1 MATGAGKAN
10 AMKPLRIIL
19 LAASLL
25 CSTAALASERGVA
38 IRAGDIYAEPFVDA
52 PKVGAVAANQP
63 VTVLARKGGWLSVEV
78 GGKRGWMRMLGVRL
92 EAAPRPAGS
101 AGMRTGTTARTV
113 ATGVKGLDEVAI
125 RNASVNPVELAKLN
139 TMGATEADARN
150 LAVQN
155 KLKESN
161 VAYLKPGKVK

>member
-1 MATGAGKAN
+1 
-10 AMKPLRIIL
+10 MKPALTVL

-52 PKVGAVAANQP
+52 PKVGAVAANQS
-63 VTVLARKGGWLSVEV
+63 VTILARKGGWLSVDV

-92 EAAPRPAGS
+92 EAAPRAPGT

-113 ATGVKGLDEVAI
+113 TTGVKGLDEVAI

-139 TMGATEADARN
+139 AMGATDADARN
-150 LAVQN
+150 LAAQN
-155 KLKESN
+155 SLKESN
-161 VAYLKPGKVK
+161 VAYLQPGKVK